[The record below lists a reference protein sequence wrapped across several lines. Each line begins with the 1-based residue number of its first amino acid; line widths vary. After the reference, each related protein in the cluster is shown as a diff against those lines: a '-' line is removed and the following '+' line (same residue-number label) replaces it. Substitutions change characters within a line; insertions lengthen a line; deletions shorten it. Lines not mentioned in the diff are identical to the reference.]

1 MLSQCSM
8 DKNLMDES
16 SQSMKLAQW
25 KHDHQELVETAEDTE
40 EAMVVTVGV
49 PAVVAE
55 NTNSFKLKKDY
66 SKG

>member
-1 MLSQCSM
+1 MR
-8 DKNLMDES
+8 
-16 SQSMKLAQW
+16 LAQW
-25 KHDHQELVETAEDTE
+25 KLDHQELVETAEMAVTE
-40 EAMVVTVGV
+40 EEVMVVTVGV